1 MKGPSLQKTA
11 IVSFTLHVTAFLI
24 VFLALKQSNQMIM
37 PSPYTVSLVSP
48 NFRSATE
55 SRRPEVPSVQKTQTP
70 VAASSD
76 ITSKSRKEL
85 VREKEMASSRKK
97 KVAEQRI
104 AELKRKR
111 EALRDIEKRRPVI
124 PLKGGGAG
132 QRMGMK
138 TASSSVGKGT
148 LFDDYYSMITR
159 QIRQQWAFPEIGRKD
174 MEAVVS
180 VRILKDG
187 TAIVQKIEK
196 SSGNALFDRSAVKA
210 LAKASPLSP
219 PPYEMEIGVRF
230 FP

>member
-48 NFRSATE
+48 NFRATE
-55 SRRPEVPSVQKTQTP
+55 SRRHEVPSVHKTQTP

-85 VREKEMASSRKK
+85 VREKEMAMSGKK
-97 KVAEQRI
+97 NAAEQRI

-124 PLKGGGAG
+124 PLKGSGAG

-174 MEAVVS
+174 MEAIVS